1 MEVQKRWLVLYD
13 DKRILLPNLLDV
25 QPNLDTNAF
34 VHYSLEAVQILKPE
48 QQPPGEEMVVV
59 VWPSRNERY
68 EAQLARKHARVVK
81 KARARRPDNGD
92 DGDSNGELYY
102 N

>member
-1 MEVQKRWLVLYD
+1 
-13 DKRILLPNLLDV
+13 
-25 QPNLDTNAF
+25 
-34 VHYSLEAVQILKPE
+34 
-48 QQPPGEEMVVV
+48 MVVV

-81 KARARRPDNGD
+81 MARTRRPDNGD

-102 N
+102 NQLLVAERAANAGPGGAI